1 MKDVKADSDAFQNN
15 ETEITPFKAKYP
27 MKYMS
32 IKKKILIAFLV
43 VAGIMLLPFLFRGI
57 QWLVVPLSRSD
68 EFVTNYVLKEIPLG
82 TSLDDTIEII
92 DNKGWKVW
100 QYSDDEGIAF
110 GENSGMTYFAG
121 IAEGSDGWEIIGEK
135 AVLIYIDDYH
145 SPFHTAVMAY
155 LAFDE
160 NEELIAV
167 RIRRDIDAL

>member
-1 MKDVKADSDAFQNN
+1 
-15 ETEITPFKAKYP
+15 
-27 MKYMS
+27 MS
-32 IKKKILIAFLV
+32 IKKKILISFLV

-57 QWLVVPLSRSD
+57 QWLFVPLSRSD

-100 QYSDDEGIAF
+100 QYSD
-110 GENSGMTYFAG
+110 
-121 IAEGSDGWEIIGEK
+121 GWEIIGEK
-135 AVLIYIDDYH
+135 AVLIYIDDYY

>member
-15 ETEITPFKAKYP
+15 ETEATPFKAKYP

-32 IKKKILIAFLV
+32 VKKKILIAFLV

-57 QWLVVPLSRSD
+57 QWLFVPLSRSD

-82 TSLDDTIEII
+82 TSLDDATEII
-92 DNKGWKVW
+92 NDNGWKIR
-100 QYSDDEGIAF
+100 QYSDDKGIAF
-110 GENSGMTYFAG
+110 GKNSGMTYFAG
-121 IAEGSDGWEIIGEK
+121 IAEDSDGWEIIGKK
-135 AVLIYIDDYH
+135 AVLVYIGDYH

-160 NEELIAV
+160 NDELIAV
-167 RIRRDIDAL
+167 RIRRDTDTL